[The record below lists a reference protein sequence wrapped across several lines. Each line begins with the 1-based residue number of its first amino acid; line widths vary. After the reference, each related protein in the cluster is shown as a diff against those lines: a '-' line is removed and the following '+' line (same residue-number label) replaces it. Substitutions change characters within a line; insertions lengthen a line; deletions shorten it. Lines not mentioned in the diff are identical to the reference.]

1 MPTSNK
7 WPNPPKQTG
16 FTLIELMIV
25 VAIVGILAA
34 IAYPSYMEHI
44 RKGNRADAEASLMQL
59 SQFMERYY
67 TGTGRYSKTAGG
79 TDMPDN
85 PAPPFPTGTPYT
97 FSITVN
103 SAGTSYTATATPNSP
118 GVMANDKCGNLTLT
132 NTGLKGQTGQNVTT
146 ADCWRR

>member
-1 MPTSNK
+1 MKKPTK
-7 WPNPPKQTG
+7 PLQRG
-16 FTLIELMIV
+16 FTLIEVMIV

-67 TGTGRYSKTAGG
+67 TGTGHYSKTAAQ
-79 TDMPDN
+79 TDVPDN
-85 PAPPFPTGTPYT
+85 PAPPYPTGTNYT
-97 FSITVN
+97 FTITVGD
-103 SAGTSYTATATPNSP
+103 AGTSYKATATPNNP

-132 NTGLKGQTGQNVTT
+132 NTGLKGQTGTGVTT

>member
-1 MPTSNK
+1 MKKSTKPL
-7 WPNPPKQTG
+7 QRG
-16 FTLIELMIV
+16 FTLIEVMIV

-44 RKGNRADAEASLMQL
+44 RKGNRADAEATLMQL

-67 TGTGRYSKTAGG
+67 TGTGRYSKTAGQ
-79 TDMPDN
+79 TDVPDN
-85 PAPPFPTGTPYT
+85 PAPPYPTGTNYT
-97 FSITVN
+97 FTITVGN
-103 SAGTSYTATATPNSP
+103 AGTSYTATATPNSS

-132 NTGLKGQTGQNVTT
+132 NTGLKGQTGTGATT

>member
-1 MPTSNK
+1 MKKPAK
-7 WPNPPKQTG
+7 PLQGG
-16 FTLIELMIV
+16 FTLIEVMIV

-67 TGTGRYSKTAGG
+67 TGTGRYSLTAGQ
-79 TDMPDN
+79 TNVPNN
-85 PAPPFPTGTPYT
+85 PAPPYPTGTNYT
-97 FSITVN
+97 FTITVGD
-103 SAGTSYTATATPNSP
+103 AGTSYTATATPNNP
-118 GVMANDKCGNLTLT
+118 GVMATDKCGALTLT

>member
-1 MPTSNK
+1 MKKSTKPL
-7 WPNPPKQTG
+7 QRG
-16 FTLIELMIV
+16 FTLIEVMIV

-67 TGTGRYSKTAGG
+67 TGTGRYSKTAGQ
-79 TDMPDN
+79 TDVPDN
-85 PAPPFPTGTPYT
+85 PAPPYPTGTNYT
-97 FSITVN
+97 FTITVGN
-103 SAGTSYTATATPNSP
+103 AGTSYTATATPNSS

-132 NTGLKGQTGQNVTT
+132 NTGLKSQTGAGATT

>member
-1 MPTSNK
+1 MQ
-7 WPNPPKQTG
+7 KQESKTIHQRG
-16 FTLIELMIV
+16 FTLIEVMIV

-67 TGTGRYSKTAGG
+67 TGIGRYSKTAGG
-79 TDMPDN
+79 TDMPDS

>member
-1 MPTSNK
+1 MKKSTKPL
-7 WPNPPKQTG
+7 QRG
-16 FTLIELMIV
+16 FTLIEVMIV

-67 TGTGRYSKTAGG
+67 TGTGRYSKTAGQ
-79 TDMPDN
+79 TDVPDN
-85 PAPPFPTGTPYT
+85 PAPPYPTGTNYT
-97 FSITVN
+97 FTITVGN
-103 SAGTSYTATATPNSP
+103 AGTSYTATATPNSS

-132 NTGLKGQTGQNVTT
+132 NTGLKGQTGTGATT